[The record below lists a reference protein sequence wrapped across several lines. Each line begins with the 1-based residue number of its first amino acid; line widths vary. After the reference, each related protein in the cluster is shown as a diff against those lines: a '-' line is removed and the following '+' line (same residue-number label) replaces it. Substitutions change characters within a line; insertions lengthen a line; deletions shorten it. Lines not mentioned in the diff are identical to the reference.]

1 MAKVRSR
8 PETGK
13 LYFDF
18 TYMGVRF
25 KEYTALIANAKNLRQ
40 AEGLARRIQAEIDSG
55 IFSYEKFFPSSRN
68 LQKVSGLVLQKER
81 QEFRRER
88 IRQGLD
94 PHTPKLADFTEVWL
108 AENEVRWRKSTR
120 VFMNRHAYQFIVPE
134 FGERVVSEITRAEIL
149 AFRSKLAKVPA
160 RTAKGV
166 LSARTINAHMMV
178 LKTLLSEAAARYQ
191 FMTPVSRIP
200 SLKTRRTAVEPFT
213 LDEARSIIETIP
225 ELYRYYVTVRFFTG
239 MRTSEVDGLLWKNI
253 DWKRKQILV
262 ETSAT
267 DDEGL
272 KTTESQRA
280 ISMNGLVYD
289 ALMKQRE
296 MTKQISKTVF
306 CNQEGNP
313 IDGANFTKRAWAQTL
328 AKLCLEYRRP
338 YQMRHTAATLWLASG
353 EAPEWIARQL
363 GHANTQMLFK
373 TYSRYIPNL
382 TRRDGAAFENLLA
395 SNGFTKT
402 MHIGVLESEA

>member
-1 MAKVRSR
+1 MAKIRAR
-8 PETGK
+8 AETGK
-13 LYFDF
+13 LFYDF
-18 TYMGVRF
+18 TYLGIRCREQTLLDDT
-25 KEYTALIANAKNLRQ
+25 KQNRKRLEATLTKISAEIALECLSFEKYFPNSTNLPKVKQ
-40 AEGLARRIQAEIDSG
+40 AEQAQKQAIQA
-55 IFSYEKFFPSSRN
+55 
-68 LQKVSGLVLQKER
+68 QQ
-81 QEFRRER
+81 RR
-88 IRQGLD
+88 RQGLD
-94 PHTPKLADFTEVWL
+94 PHIPTLSDFTEVWL

-120 VFMNRHAYQFIVPE
+120 VFMHRHAYQFIVPE